1 VWDGWPA
8 AFRRNLL
15 FGIKRQSHRRSSTL
29 NGTLMVHTGGR
40 HRTREELAALPTP
53 PGTDTWKP
61 VPHYELVESLIEGLT
76 THGITITREEYA
88 TSGRDDARLFGVVD
102 LLIPDVAVP
111 DFGMSLGIRGSN
123 DRSLAIQATAGARV
137 FVCDNLAFSGDS
149 GTVVLKKKHTSGLDL
164 RKVVPPAIDLY
175 LEKAGAFVLDIE
187 TMKNLE
193 LSDAEAKAII
203 FDAFAFE
210 RPVMNR
216 RMLPEVAHTYFRDDR
231 QREWFPDRTV
241 WSLNNAFTQ
250 VVKELP
256 VNPQNAANIAI
267 GRAFARI
274 VRSRRAPVYDVAPD
288 VDVQLPSDN

>member
-1 VWDGWPA
+1 M
-8 AFRRNLL
+8 
-15 FGIKRQSHRRSSTL
+15 

-40 HRTREELAALPTP
+40 HRTRKELATLPTP
-53 PGTDTWKP
+53 EATDTWKP
-61 VPHYELVESLIEGLT
+61 VPHYELVESLIKGLT
-76 THGITITREEYA
+76 SHGIAITRETCA
-88 TSGRDDARLFGVVD
+88 TSGKDDARLFGVLD
-102 LLIPDVAVP
+102 LVIPDVAIP

-187 TMKNLE
+187 MMKNTE
-193 LSDAEAKAII
+193 LSDSEAKALI

-231 QREWFPDRTV
+231 QREWFPHRTL

-250 VVKELP
+250 VVKALP
-256 VNPQNAANIAI
+256 VNPQNTANIAI
-267 GRAFARI
+267 GRAFARV
-274 VRSRRAPVYDVAPD
+274 VRGRRRPVHDVVLDA
-288 VDVQLPSDN
+288 DVQLTIEN

>member
-1 VWDGWPA
+1 
-8 AFRRNLL
+8 
-15 FGIKRQSHRRSSTL
+15 
-29 NGTLMVHTGGR
+29 MVHTGGR
-40 HRTREELAALPTP
+40 TRTRGELALLLTP
-53 PGTDTWKP
+53 EPTDTWKP
-61 VPHYELVESLIEGLT
+61 VAHYELVASLIEGLT
-76 THGITITREEYA
+76 AHNITITREAYA
-88 TSGRDDARLFGVVD
+88 TSGKDDARLFGVLD

-149 GTVVLKKKHTSGLDL
+149 GTVVLKRKHTSGLDL

-187 TMKNLE
+187 MMKNIALT
-193 LSDAEAKAII
+193 DAEAKAII

-216 RMLPEVAHTYFRDDR
+216 RMLPEVAHTYFRDDQ
-231 QREWFPDRTV
+231 QREWFPDRTL
-241 WSLNNAFTQ
+241 WALNNAFTQ
-250 VVKELP
+250 VVKGLP
-256 VNPQNAANIAI
+256 INPQNAANIAI

-274 VRSRRAPVYDVAPD
+274 VRSRRAPLHDVGPD
-288 VDVQLPSDN
+288 ADVQLPIDN

>member
-1 VWDGWPA
+1 
-8 AFRRNLL
+8 
-15 FGIKRQSHRRSSTL
+15 L

-40 HRTREELAALPTP
+40 QRTRDELATLPTP
-53 PGTDTWKP
+53 EATDTWKP
-61 VPHYELVESLIEGLT
+61 VPHYELVESLIEVLT
-76 THGITITREEYA
+76 THGITITREENA
-88 TSGRDDARLFGVVD
+88 TSGKDDARLFGVLD
-102 LLIPDVAVP
+102 LVIPDVAVP

-175 LEKAGAFVLDIE
+175 LEKAGAFVVDIE
-187 TMKNLE
+187 LMKTIE
-193 LSDAEAKAII
+193 LIDAKAKAHI

-210 RPVMNR
+210 RPVTNR

-231 QREWFPDRTV
+231 QREWFPDRTL

-274 VRSRRAPVYDVAPD
+274 VRSRRAPVYDVSPD

>member
-1 VWDGWPA
+1 
-8 AFRRNLL
+8 
-15 FGIKRQSHRRSSTL
+15 L

-40 HRTREELAALPTP
+40 HRTREELATLPTP
-53 PGTDTWKP
+53 PATDTWKP

-76 THGITITREEYA
+76 AHGITVKREEYA
-88 TSGRDDARLFGVVD
+88 TSGRDDARLFGVLD
-102 LLIPDVAVP
+102 LVIPDVAVP

-149 GTVVLKKKHTSGLDL
+149 GTVVLKKEHTTGLDL

-187 TMKNLE
+187 QMKNME
-193 LSDAEAKAII
+193 LTDTEAKSLI

-216 RMLPEVAHTYFRDDR
+216 RMLPEVAHTYFRDER
-231 QREWFPDRTV
+231 QREWFPDRTL

-250 VVKELP
+250 AVKGLP

-267 GRAFARI
+267 GRTFARI
-274 VRSRRAPVYDVAPD
+274 VRSRGPAMHDAVPD
-288 VDVQLPSDN
+288 HESQLPDHN